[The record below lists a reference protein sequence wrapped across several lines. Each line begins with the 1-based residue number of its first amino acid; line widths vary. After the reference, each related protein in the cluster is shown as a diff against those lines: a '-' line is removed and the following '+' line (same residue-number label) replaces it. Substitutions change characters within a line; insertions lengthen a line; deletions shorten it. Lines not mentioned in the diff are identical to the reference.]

1 MRFEAESPKKRE
13 IESLVS
19 EINSLD
25 YVVQLNIQSA
35 SLARDIMVQ
44 KAERL
49 LQVTKSLQQSKKPTK
64 PNKFATS
71 PR

>member
-64 PNKFATS
+64 PN
-71 PR
+71 